1 MGSPDNPVTET
12 FLYPHDLSTCNWK
25 EKFCFDTHGSSMVDG
40 ITRART
46 FHRQLPKYFFH
57 FLVPCYSR
65 QFTFAVS
72 LTIKTVTGR

>member
-40 ITRART
+40 ITRAHVLST
-46 FHRQLPKYFFH
+46 ASKIFFH

-65 QFTFAVS
+65 QFTFAGS
-72 LTIKTVTGR
+72 LTLKTVTGR